1 MSERGNA
8 AFPVVVGIVV
18 VGGLAFAGWF
28 FTRPQAEVMQG
39 EVVATEVSV
48 SSKIPGRVSKVVV
61 REGDRVRAGDPI
73 AVLTSP
79 EIDARM
85 EQAMAARSAAE
96 AEKHKADTGARQ
108 EQIREAKN
116 MWERARAGA
125 ELAARSFGRVDRL
138 HADGVVPA
146 QRRDEAEA
154 ALKSAQSLEDAAR
167 AGYEMALSGAR
178 VEDKTAA
185 AALVRR
191 ASGAVAE
198 VQAAADET
206 TLRAPASGE
215 VARRNVE
222 PGEIAPAGFPVV
234 TLVDVE
240 DSWVVFQIRED
251 RLERFKMGSGL
262 RGKVPALGG
271 REVEL
276 KVTYVASQ
284 AEFATWRSTKSQG
297 GFDLRTFEVRARPP
311 SPVEGLRPGMTVV
324 LSPAR

>member
-1 MSERGNA
+1 M
-8 AFPVVVGIVV
+8 VVG
-18 VGGLAFAGWF
+18 LAIAGWF
-28 FTRPQAEVMQG
+28 FTRPPAEVMQG

-48 SSKIPGRVSKVVV
+48 SAKVPGRVAQVVV
-61 REGDRVRAGDPI
+61 REGDRVMAGDPV
-73 AVLTSP
+73 AVLKSP
-79 EIDARM
+79 EIDAKM

-96 AEKHKADTGARQ
+96 AEKNKADTGARA

-125 ELAARSFGRVDRL
+125 ELAEKSFGRVDRL

-154 ALKSAQSLEDAAR
+154 ALKSARSLEDAAR

-178 VEDKTAA
+178 VEDRAAA

-206 TLRAPASGE
+206 TLRAPVAGE
-215 VARRNVE
+215 VARRNLE

-234 TLVDVE
+234 TLVDTA
-240 DSWVVFQIRED
+240 DSWVVFQVRED
-251 RLERFKMGSGL
+251 RLAPFKMGAAL
-262 RGKVPALGG
+262 KGKVPGIGG
-271 REVEL
+271 KEIDL
-276 KVTYVASQ
+276 KVTYVAPQ
-284 AEFATWRSTKSQG
+284 GEFATWRSTKAQG
-297 GFDLRTFEVRARPP
+297 GFDLRTFEVRARPA

-324 LSPAR
+324 LVSAR

>member
-1 MSERGNA
+1 MNERGNA
-8 AFPVVVGIVV
+8 VVPVVAGIVV
-18 VGGLAFAGWF
+18 VGGLAVAGWL
-28 FTRPQAEVMQG
+28 FTRPQAEVTQG
-39 EVVATEVSV
+39 EVVATEVGV
-48 SSKIPGRVSKVVV
+48 SSKVPGRVAKVIV
-61 REGDRVRAGDPI
+61 REGDAVKAGDPV

-79 EIDARM
+79 EIDAKL
-85 EQAMAARSAAE
+85 EQALAAKGAAE

-108 EQIREAKN
+108 EQIREARN

-154 ALKSAQSLEDAAR
+154 ALKSARSLEDAAR
-167 AGYEMALSGAR
+167 AGYEMALAGAR
-178 VEDKTAA
+178 VEDRAAA

-206 TLRAPASGE
+206 TLRAPTTGE
-215 VARRNVE
+215 VSRRNVE
-222 PGEIAPAGFPVV
+222 PGEIAPAGYPVV
-234 TLVDVE
+234 TLVDVA
-240 DSWVVFQIRED
+240 DSWVVFQVRED
-251 RLERFKMGSGL
+251 RMEPFKMGSAL

-276 KVTYVASQ
+276 KVTFVAPQ

-297 GFDLRTFEVRARPP
+297 GFDLRTFEVRGRPP

-324 LSPAR
+324 LLPRR

>member
-1 MSERGNA
+1 MSEKGNA
-8 AFPVVVGIVV
+8 AVPVAVGILVI
-18 VGGLAFAGWF
+18 GGLALAGWF
-28 FTRPQAEVMQG
+28 FTRPAAEVMQG

-48 SSKIPGRVSKVVV
+48 SSKVPGRVAKVLVK
-61 REGDRVRAGDPI
+61 EGDRVQPGDPV

-79 EIDARM
+79 EIDAKL
-85 EQAMAARSAAE
+85 EQAIAAKSAAE

-108 EQIREAKN
+108 EQVREARN
-116 MWERARAGA
+116 MWERARTGA
-125 ELAARSFGRVDRL
+125 ELAAKSFGRVDRL
-138 HADGVVPA
+138 HADGVVTA

-154 ALKSAQSLEDAAR
+154 ALKSARSLEDAAR
-167 AGYEMALSGAR
+167 AGYEMALAGAR
-178 VEDKTAA
+178 PEDKEAA

-198 VQAAADET
+198 VRAAASET
-206 TLRAPASGE
+206 TLRAPAGGE

-234 TLVDVE
+234 TLVDVA
-240 DSWVVFQIRED
+240 DSWVVFQVRED
-251 RLERFKMGSGL
+251 RLDPFKMGAGL

-276 KVTYVASQ
+276 KVTFVAAQ
-284 AEFATWRSTKSQG
+284 GEFATWRSTKAQG

-324 LSPAR
+324 LSSPR